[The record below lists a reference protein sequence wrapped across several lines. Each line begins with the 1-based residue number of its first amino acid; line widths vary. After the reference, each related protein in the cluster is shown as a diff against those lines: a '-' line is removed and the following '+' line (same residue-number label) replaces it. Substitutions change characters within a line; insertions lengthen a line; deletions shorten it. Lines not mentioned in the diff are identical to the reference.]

1 VGRYEIKHGK
11 RKAKNENENEND
23 EKPSAPRLADLPG
36 DDDDTAKPT
45 AAVDGAVAQ
54 QQQQPATAEEE
65 DWEFL
70 CIDVPLSEKSCCG
83 WACTDCGLCD
93 TARGCGKDNFLFLP
107 FSSLLCCLSFGR
119 YSSWYSRTLCGSY
132 TPSFPCVRCAV
143 CGCVACA
150 FGVR

>member
-23 EKPSAPRLADLPG
+23 EKPSAPRLFDLPG
-36 DDDDTAKPT
+36 DDDTAKPT
-45 AAVDGAVAQ
+45 ATAEGAVAQ
-54 QQQQPATAEEE
+54 QQQQPPTAEEE
-65 DWEFL
+65 DWEFF
-70 CIDVPLSEKSCCG
+70 CIDVPGSEKSCCG